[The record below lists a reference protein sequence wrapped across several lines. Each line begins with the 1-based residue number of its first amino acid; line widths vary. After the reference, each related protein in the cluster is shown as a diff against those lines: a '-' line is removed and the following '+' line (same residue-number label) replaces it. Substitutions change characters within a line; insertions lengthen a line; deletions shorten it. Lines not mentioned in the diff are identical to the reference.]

1 MKFDQKIK
9 ELVLEYFH
17 VHFLGD
23 RMYDMDFHVEKFK
36 GRYNDF
42 LNNARNL
49 IVDVKS
55 DRDKQKLRDEINH
68 EKNRIVLALKYA
80 FPEYSS
86 EMDPIG
92 KFLKDVGL

>member
-1 MKFDQKIK
+1 MRFDQKIE

-23 RMYDMDFHVEKFK
+23 RMYDLDFHVEKFK

-49 IVDVKS
+49 MVNIKS
-55 DRDKQKLRDEINH
+55 DRDKQKLREELNH
-68 EKNRIVLALKYA
+68 GKERITLALKYA
-80 FPEYSS
+80 FQEFRS
-86 EMDPIG
+86 EIDPFS
-92 KFLKDVGL
+92 KFLRDIGL

>member
-9 ELVLEYFH
+9 EMVLEYFH

-23 RMYDMDFHVEKFK
+23 QMYNMDFRVERFK

-49 IVDVKS
+49 IVGVKS
-55 DRDKQKLRDEINH
+55 DRDKQKLREEINH
-68 EKNRIVLALKYA
+68 ERNRISLALKYA
-80 FPEYSS
+80 FQEYSK
-86 EMDPIG
+86 ETDHVG